1 MLTGKFYEETRLMM
15 LLQNGTIYVQM
26 KIQEYLLKYDSVF
39 NKRVGVIRKC
49 SHITNIHSHVTIL
62 KTN

>member
-1 MLTGKFYEETRLMM
+1 MLTGKFYEDTRLMM
-15 LLQNGTIYVQM
+15 LLQNVTIYIQM
-26 KIQEYLLKYDSVF
+26 EIQEYLLECNSVF
-39 NKRVGVIRKC
+39 NKRMGVTGKC